1 MILSFVVICCPW
13 AGRVFSGVM
22 SLQGYVLALGGAVI
36 DFAKTRAEGDNL
48 KRARLGAIAIIVV
61 AAKSFLVDVV
71 ATHPSAHHI
80 NTWSAGLSLSWY
92 LEQPPLGVSPPR
104 CC

>member
-1 MILSFVVICCPW
+1 M
-13 AGRVFSGVM
+13 FSGV
-22 SLQGYVLALGGAVI
+22 SLQGYVLALGGAII
-36 DFAKTRAEGDNL
+36 DFVNECAEADNL
-48 KRARLGAIAIIVV
+48 GRARLGAIAIIV
-61 AAKSFLVDVV
+61 AAKSFLVDIV